1 MDRALLRPHGN
12 CGDDMVDLT
21 DMPDLSIL
29 RRNWPEFE
37 DPKSRLSIQVGP
49 VQIGGGE
56 PVVIAGPCAV
66 ESRDQALDV
75 ARAVL
80 AAGAKML
87 RGGAYKPR
95 TDPHTFQG
103 LGLEGLRILAEA
115 RRETGLPVVTEVMDP
130 RKVEEVAEYA
140 DLVQVGSRSMQNFPL
155 LKEVGKAGKPVLLK
169 RGFSATLLEWLCAAE
184 YIANEG
190 NKAIVLCERG
200 IRTACHYDYARH
212 VLDLNILEPLRQP
225 TPLPVIIDP
234 SHAAGRAEVVP
245 VLSRAAIA
253 AGGDGLLVEVVA
265 SEQSRATAKCDAK
278 QGILPEVLKDLVES
292 CRWLGGHEIGRS
304 AD

>member
-1 MDRALLRPHGN
+1 MS
-12 CGDDMVDLT
+12 DMVDLT
-21 DMPDLSIL
+21 DFPDLSIL

-37 DPKSRLSIQVGP
+37 DPTSRMSIQLGP
-49 VQIGGGE
+49 VKMGGGE

-66 ESRDQALDV
+66 ESREQVLDV
-75 ARAVL
+75 ARAVRS
-80 AAGAKML
+80 AGAQML

-103 LGLEGLRILAEA
+103 LGLEGLQILAEA
-115 RRETGLPVVTEVMDP
+115 RRETGLPVVTEGMDP
-130 RKVEEVAEYA
+130 RKVEEVASYA
-140 DLVQVGSRSMQNFPL
+140 DLIQVGSRSMQNFPL
-155 LKEVGKAGKPVLLK
+155 LKEVGKVGKPVLLK

-184 YIANEG
+184 YIASEG

-212 VLDLNILEPLRQP
+212 VLDLNILEPLRQA

-234 SHAAGRAEVVP
+234 SHAAGRADVVP

-253 AGGDGLLVEVVA
+253 AGAAGLPCQVVGA
-265 SEQSRATAKCDAK
+265 AQSRAPAEGGGSA
-278 QGILPEVLKDLVES
+278 PV
-292 CRWLGGHEIGRS
+292 RWARGT
-304 AD
+304 